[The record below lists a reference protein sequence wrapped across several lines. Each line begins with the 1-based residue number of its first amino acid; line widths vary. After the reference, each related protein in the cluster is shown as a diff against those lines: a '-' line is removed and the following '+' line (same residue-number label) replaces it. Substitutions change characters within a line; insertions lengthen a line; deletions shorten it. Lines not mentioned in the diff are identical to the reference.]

1 MSSAIE
7 PEHTNDLIGVTDV
20 DIAADGSALVFVR
33 QEINRETMKR
43 ESRIVMQSLAD
54 GTAVDVTEGPRDGA
68 PGLSPDGKNLA
79 FLRSGEDDRTQVWVT
94 QVDGG
99 KRRQV
104 TTLPDGVKGL
114 AWAPDGTEIVVVSR
128 VDPDRAPEDHD
139 DEQMP
144 RTMVARRVRYRDDGD
159 GWRGDAFSQLFLV
172 DAATGTAE
180 QITDGEG
187 DHEAPVWSPDGGRIA
202 FVTDC
207 VEARDFVRASEVHVM
222 EKAGG
227 TSHCWS
233 RGLSRAESVAWSPDG
248 ERVVVAGSH
257 HADVW
262 DSRQSWLFVLD
273 ETGKPVCVAGDVYTV
288 VQPLASRC
296 WTPEGGILFI
306 GDRAGESFLC
316 LVNSDGPTP
325 RIDVVNGGGQEFTG
339 LSVDRTGERAAV
351 VMSSPNC
358 PCDVAILDVV
368 PKRQRVVTAVN
379 VAFLDAHPA
388 AHMEKFV
395 FERSGQAIEARVAFP
410 HDFDDAKSY
419 PLVLDIHGGPNGRF
433 SDSYDITH
441 QILAGAGYI
450 VLAVNPRGSS
460 SYGPDFLKA
469 VLGDWGGE
477 DFLDL
482 MAGVDLL
489 CERPYVDSD
498 RLGVHGY
505 SYGGFMSSWI
515 VGHDHRF
522 KAAVIG
528 APCINLHSM
537 YGTSDIGVSFGEN
550 QWGGSVLENVDAL
563 VERSPLTYASEVRTP
578 VLLMHGEEDYRCPIE
593 QAEQFFVALKRQGK
607 TVEFVRFPKSSHG
620 FRRSGHPALHVEY
633 LDRMLSWLGR
643 YCG

>member
-1 MSSAIE
+1 MSPIK
-7 PEHTNDLIGVTDV
+7 PEHTYNLIEVSAV
-20 DIAADGSALVFVR
+20 EIAADGSAVVFVR
-33 QEINRETMKR
+33 QEINKETMKR
-43 ESRIVMQSLAD
+43 EPRIVMQSLVDGDAVDMATGDSAPRLSAD
-54 GTAVDVTEGPRDGA
+54 GKT
-68 PGLSPDGKNLA
+68 LA
-79 FLRSGEDDRTQVWVT
+79 FLRSGEDDKKQVWVMP
-94 QVDGG
+94 VDGG
-99 KRRQV
+99 DVRQV
-104 TTLPDGVKGL
+104 TMLPDGVKDM
-114 AWAPDGTEIVVVSR
+114 AWSPDGSEFVVVSR
-128 VDPDRAPEDHD
+128 VDPDLVE
-139 DEQMP
+139 EGEEEVP
-144 RTMVARRVRYRDDGD
+144 RTQVARRVRYRDDGD

-172 DAATGTAE
+172 DAATGEAE
-180 QITDGEG
+180 QITEGEG
-187 DHEAPVWSPDGGRIA
+187 DHGAPAWSPDGSCIA

-207 VEARDFVRASEVHVM
+207 VEGRDFMRGSEVHVM

-227 TSHCWS
+227 RSRCWS
-233 RGLSRAESVAWSPDG
+233 QGLSRAESVAWSPDG
-248 ERVVVAGSH
+248 MRLVVAGSH
-257 HADVW
+257 DADVW
-262 DSRQSWLFVLD
+262 DSRQSWLFVLEED
-273 ETGKPVCVAGDVYTV
+273 EVPVCVAGDVYTV
-288 VQPLASRC
+288 VQPLAPRC
-296 WTPEGGILFI
+296 WTPRGGILFI

-316 LVNSDGPTP
+316 RVNPDGPSLQTE
-325 RIDVVNGGGQEFTG
+325 VVGGGGQVCTG
-339 LSVDRTGERAAV
+339 LSVDRAGACVAM
-351 VMSSPNC
+351 VMTSPVC
-358 PCDVAILDVV
+358 PCDVVVMDVDA
-368 PKRQRVVTAVN
+368 KRQRAVTAVN
-379 VAFLDAHPA
+379 AEFLEAHPGA
-388 AHMEKFV
+388 RVEKLM
-395 FERSGQAIEARVAFP
+395 FERGGETIQARVLFPQDFDEAR
-410 HDFDDAKSY
+410 SY

-433 SDSYDITH
+433 SDTYDITH

-489 CERPYVDSD
+489 CERHYVDAD

-550 QWGGSVLENVDAL
+550 QWGGSVLENVEAL
-563 VERSPLTYASEVRTP
+563 VERSPLTYASEVQTP

-620 FRRSGHPALHVEY
+620 FRKSGHPMLHVEY
-633 LDRMLSWLGR
+633 LDRMLSWLER
-643 YCG
+643 YCS

>member
-1 MSSAIE
+1 MSPIK
-7 PEHTNDLIGVTDV
+7 PEHTYDLVEV
-20 DIAADGSALVFVR
+20 SAVEIAADGSAVVFVR
-33 QEINRETMKR
+33 QEINKETMKR
-43 ESRIVMQSLAD
+43 ESRIAMQPLAD
-54 GTAVDVTEGPRDGA
+54 GDAVDVGKGDTAPR
-68 PGLSPDGKNLA
+68 LSADGKTLA
-79 FLRSGEDDRTQVWVT
+79 FLRSGEDDKKQVWVMP
-94 QVDGG
+94 VDGG
-99 KRRQV
+99 DARQV
-104 TTLPDGVKGL
+104 TALPDGAKDM
-114 AWAPDGTEIVVVSR
+114 AWSPDGSAFVVVSR
-128 VDPDRAPEDHD
+128 VDPDRVE
-139 DEQMP
+139 EGEEKVP
-144 RTMVARRVRYRDDGD
+144 RTQVARRVRYRDDGD

-172 DAATGTAE
+172 DAVTGEAT
-180 QITDGEG
+180 QITEGEG
-187 DHEAPVWSPDGGRIA
+187 DHGAPAWSPDGSRIA

-207 VEARDFVRASEVHVM
+207 IEGRDFMRGSEVHVM
-222 EKAGG
+222 DKAGG
-227 TSHCWS
+227 WSRCWS
-233 RGLSRAESVAWSPDG
+233 QGLSRAESVAWSPDG
-248 ERVVVAGSH
+248 ERLVVAGSQD
-257 HADVW
+257 ADVW
-262 DSRQSWLFVLD
+262 DSRQSWLFVLEED
-273 ETGKPVCVAGDVYTV
+273 ESPACVAGDVYTV
-288 VQPLASRC
+288 VQPLAPRC
-296 WTPEGGILFI
+296 WTPKDGILFI

-316 LVNSDGPTP
+316 RVNPDESSLQ
-325 RIDVVNGGGQEFTG
+325 IEVVGGGDQVCTG
-339 LSVDRTGERAAV
+339 LSVDRAGACV
-351 VMSSPNC
+351 SMVMTSPVC
-358 PCDVAILDVV
+358 PCDVVVMDVGA
-368 PKRQRVVTAVN
+368 KRQRTVTAVN
-379 VAFLDAHPA
+379 AEFLKAHPGA
-388 AHMEKFV
+388 PVEKLV
-395 FERSGQAIEARVAFP
+395 FERGGETIQARVLFPQDFDEAR
-410 HDFDDAKSY
+410 SY
-419 PLVLDIHGGPNGRF
+419 SLVLDIHGGPNGRF
-433 SDSYDITH
+433 SDLYDVTH

-489 CERPYVDSD
+489 CERSYVNAD

-550 QWGGSVLENVDAL
+550 QWQGSVLENVEAL
-563 VERSPLTYASEVRTP
+563 VERSPLTYASEVQTP

-620 FRRSGHPALHVEY
+620 FRRSGHPALHAEY